1 MGMAKVLKCVASDN
15 QDNTVLAINIAVKGI
30 LCAIY
35 TKKTEH
41 FSINAC
47 KGFKKVTHS
56 VPVTIAA

>member
-35 TKKTEH
+35 TEH

-47 KGFKKVTHS
+47 
-56 VPVTIAA
+56 